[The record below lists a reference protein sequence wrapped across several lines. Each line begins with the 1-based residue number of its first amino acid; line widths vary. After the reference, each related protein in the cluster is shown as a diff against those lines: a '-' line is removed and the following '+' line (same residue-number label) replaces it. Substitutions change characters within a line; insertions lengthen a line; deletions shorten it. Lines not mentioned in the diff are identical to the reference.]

1 MQRTSEIISSVLEV
15 VYPDD
20 PGYLWT
26 ELQTSTTVSKI
37 LGDETVWP
45 PSDRSYL
52 ATLAEAY
59 NVKAWDTR
67 KQVSSIMVGIAS
79 YKALLAFIPGLTPY
93 RYTQAGLHRLQHG
106 RTVLA
111 PKKEAPR

>member
-1 MQRTSEIISSVLEV
+1 MTLVICGLNCK
-15 VYPDD
+15 
-20 PGYLWT
+20 L
-26 ELQTSTTVSKI
+26 LQQLVKYWVMKQC
-37 LGDETVWP
+37 GP
-45 PSDRSYL
+45 HL

-67 KQVSSIMVGIAS
+67 KQVSSIMVGITS

-93 RYTQAGLHRLQHG
+93 RYTQAGLHRLQHS
-106 RTVLA
+106 RTVPA